1 MCFNFSYCYPISKV
15 SVNQLPV
22 MPTTYKAL
30 ICQHLIIERV
40 QILQLVSQQQCSV
53 QYQYKLLQLNNIII
67 IITIIIIAKKLQMF
81 LFS

>member
-1 MCFNFSYCYPISKV
+1 
-15 SVNQLPV
+15 

-81 LFS
+81 LFSWK